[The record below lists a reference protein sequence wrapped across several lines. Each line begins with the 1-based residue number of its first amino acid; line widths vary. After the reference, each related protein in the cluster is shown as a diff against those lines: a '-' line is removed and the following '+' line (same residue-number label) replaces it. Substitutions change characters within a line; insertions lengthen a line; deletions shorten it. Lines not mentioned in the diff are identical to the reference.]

1 MFIIIFKDG
10 RRTHTYNE
18 NDIVALNWS
27 EVSMVI
33 NMDNMDDAD

>member
-18 NDIVALNWS
+18 TDIAFLNWS
-27 EVSMVI
+27 EVTMVI
-33 NMDNMDDAD
+33 NMYNMDDVD